1 MKRVIVDS
9 DIIIAAMILVVVGM
23 LGGNLFLLVSIRDKI
38 SLLDRR
44 FNAQP
49 HKFMRISDWLESKKD
64 IKQKVKDGG

>member
-1 MKRVIVDS
+1 MDS

-44 FNAQP
+44 FNAQT

>member
-1 MKRVIVDS
+1 MEPDLILAGAIL
-9 DIIIAAMILVVVGM
+9 IIVGM

-44 FNAQP
+44 FNAQT